1 MRIHGE
7 FVNKKNRTVGVSFM
21 TSAGDGDL
29 EIGGDGSG
37 MYFSADDTV
46 TTESGFNDS
55 MDVIIPHSATVKLSV
70 ESYLP
75 TLFAKGVR
83 DVRVEISV
91 DGVCVFAG
99 FVEPN
104 TYSQDYV
111 NSEDDLDINC
121 VDALSAMQY
130 IQFRNVG
137 NGTKYTDACVNAKS
151 STFWELLKEAL
162 SAKGREVLKDT
173 PYYMMA
179 ASPFRQVSVHGF
191 R

>member
-7 FVNKKNRTVGVSFM
+7 FVNKKNCTVGVSFM
-21 TSAGDGDL
+21 TSAGDGDI

-91 DGVCVFAG
+91 DEACA
-99 FVEPN
+99 
-104 TYSQDYV
+104 SLR
-111 NSEDDLDINC
+111 DL
-121 VDALSAMQY
+121 
-130 IQFRNVG
+130 
-137 NGTKYTDACVNAKS
+137 
-151 STFWELLKEAL
+151 
-162 SAKGREVLKDT
+162 
-173 PYYMMA
+173 
-179 ASPFRQVSVHGF
+179 
-191 R
+191 